1 MRTNKNGV
9 NKDQKDKVK
18 KDGYNRG
25 QHCVYCLTYHMIFV
39 THYRKP
45 VINDEMSAAMKE
57 FSNHMAEQFRGKVLS
72 AETEIIST
80 CWYHCHRI
88 PTYPSLSEASRL
100 SYPERCASVFR
111 NRLNS
116 ISMGTIPHSG
126 AAATLSQLPEVFL
139 LKQ

>member
-1 MRTNKNGV
+1 
-9 NKDQKDKVK
+9 
-18 KDGYNRG
+18 
-25 QHCVYCLTYHMIFV
+25 MIFV

-72 AETEIIST
+72 AETDRDHIRLLVST
-80 CWYHCHRI
+80 ATEYQHIRLCKKHQDSVIQRDA
-88 PTYPSLSEASRL
+88 PSD
-100 SYPERCASVFR
+100 FR
-111 NRLNS
+111 NRSNS
-116 ISMGTIPHSG
+116 IFMGTIPHSG

>member
-45 VINDEMSAAMKE
+45 VINDEMSAMKE
-57 FSNHMAEQFRGKVLS
+57 FFESYGRAVPWKSFIRRDRQR
-72 AETEIIST
+72 
-80 CWYHCHRI
+80 
-88 PTYPSLSEASRL
+88 
-100 SYPERCASVFR
+100 SYPPAGITATEYQCIRLCKKHQDSVVQRDAQAISGTDQTVYLWGRYLVLEPQLLYR
-111 NRLNS
+111 NYRKCFS
-116 ISMGTIPHSG
+116 
-126 AAATLSQLPEVFL
+126 
-139 LKQ
+139 

>member
-45 VINDEMSAAMKE
+45 VINDEMSDE
-57 FSNHMAEQFRGKVLS
+57 NHMIGYGRAVPWKSFIRRDRQR
-72 AETEIIST
+72 
-80 CWYHCHRI
+80 
-88 PTYPSLSEASRL
+88 
-100 SYPERCASVFR
+100 SYPPAGITATEYQHIHLCKKHQDSVIQRDAQAFSGTDQTVYPRGRYLILEPQLLYR
-111 NRLNS
+111 NYRKCFS
-116 ISMGTIPHSG
+116 
-126 AAATLSQLPEVFL
+126 
-139 LKQ
+139 